1 MRDARLD
8 SRLLRRISSPILAT
22 EDRASAIRHDT
33 EIEDFR
39 HAIARRE
46 RFPA

>member
-8 SRLLRRISSPILAT
+8 SRPVRRISIPILAI
-22 EDRASAIRHDT
+22 EDRASAMRHHAD
-33 EIEDFR
+33 IEEFR